1 MVNMEIMSDNLT
13 LLINELISNQKICKY
28 LYYNQN
34 NPLSQPDLVLP
45 ANKLVMSKIHP
56 YPFDP
61 VTQEKDAVEIRVYYP
76 EGGFDGSKSVL
87 ETFLYFDII
96 CAKSLWLVSDEKSA
110 IRPYMIMK
118 YLFDHFNKVSI
129 GTLGRIKFTNFAH
142 LHINQE
148 FDCIRLESSIV
159 LFGA

>member
-13 LLINELISNQKICKY
+13 LIINELINNQKICKY
-28 LYYNQN
+28 LYYSQTD
-34 NPLSQPDLVLP
+34 PLSQPDLILP
-45 ANKLVMSKIHP
+45 AKKLVMSKIHP

-61 VTQEKDAVEIRVYYP
+61 VTQEKDAVEIRVYCP
-76 EGGFDGSKSVL
+76 EGEFDNSKSVL
-87 ETFLYFDII
+87 KTFLFFDIV
-96 CAKSLWLVSDEKSA
+96 CAKSMWLISGEKSA

-118 YLFDHFNKVSI
+118 SVFEHFNKVSI
-129 GTLGRIKFTNFAH
+129 GTLGRIEFTNFAH

-148 FDCIRLESSIV
+148 FDCVRLESNVV